1 MDNYRSGVNYRR
13 ERISQLTEKQESSTL
28 SPSTP
33 TFLPATVTAMDNLSW
48 QQELAKEADAAKKE
62 WMALERRYHLQLVS
76 QDDETK
82 DRIVR
87 LFVSLSDPDLPTQ
100 LKGEVELQMTLPS
113 RYPMAEPR
121 VDFAQWSSRL
131 SDEQIAALNAAV
143 KAQAELLRGGFS
155 LRRLLTWI
163 DNNFVRITAPLAT
176 DIQTELPATE
186 NVSTI
191 TASEKMTAQRIE
203 EERPAARPKKNRT
216 RKPCRF
222 FARGNCREGEKCKFS
237 HDKQPKEPK
246 TAADASAETAEV
258 DASVVRDADPTQ
270 TPETPST
277 PESVAAAAPKK
288 KKRRPRMCKFFAQNK
303 CRDGDKCKFSHET
316 KASAMADK
324 DQKQQLEL
332 PVRGVV
338 VELGVPSQT
347 SHDEESITSAEPSP
361 VSALEVHEDGNE
373 WSETQQR
380 ALDLALKK
388 YPATMDKK
396 ERWTSIADDVDGRSL
411 NECIDRFKMLCDL
424 VRRGLEPVAESVTAP
439 AAEDDD
445 EFAASTDTED
455 HGEDPRITPAD
466 QRVVIETE
474 PELKGTQVSL
484 EELFLHEIG
493 TLVPHR
499 LVCQI
504 QCDNCPLKFDAILSL
519 DASQIQKW
527 CPRCSVLHHVAMRPV
542 FAHSQSNVLAYIDTE
557 NCSVVDVLPS
567 DVLATCLNCG
577 CEALLTRMTPRQRA
591 EQACFSCHTKLAAM
605 TKRYVAG
612 QLTSPSSKANKS
624 GGQLSPSA
632 AKATKKGAKQVVE
645 IFVLGQPLPRNG
657 ACDHYKHSLR
667 WFRFQCCGKAFP
679 CDVCHDSSDCPQAN
693 LGKFASRMICGLC
706 SKEQSSAV
714 KVCACGND
722 VAAKKSTSRH
732 WEGGAGCRNVAMMSR
747 WDKQKYRGQ
756 NKTESKKFKR
766 VGTEA
771 KVRRENANE

>member
-1 MDNYRSGVNYRR
+1 MAN
-13 ERISQLTEKQESSTL
+13 
-28 SPSTP
+28 
-33 TFLPATVTAMDNLSW
+33 ASW

-62 WMALERRYHLQLVS
+62 WMALERRYHLQLVG
-76 QDDETK
+76 QDEETK

-100 LKGEVELQMTLPS
+100 LRGEVELQVTLPS
-113 RYPMAEPR
+113 QYPMAEPH
-121 VDFAQWSSRL
+121 VDFTQWSSRL

-143 KAQAELLRGGFS
+143 EAQAELLRGGFS
-155 LRRLLTWI
+155 LRRLLTWV
-163 DNNFVRITAPLAT
+163 DNNFVRITTPFAM
-176 DIQTELPATE
+176 DIQTKLPATE
-186 NVSTI
+186 DVSTI
-191 TASEKMTAQRIE
+191 ISSEKTTAKRME
-203 EERPAARPKKNRT
+203 EERPAAKPKKNRT
-216 RKPCRF
+216 RKSCRF

-246 TAADASAETAEV
+246 TAADVSAETAEV

-277 PESVAAAAPKK
+277 LKSVAATAPKK
-288 KKRRPRMCKFFAQNK
+288 KKRRPRTCKFFAQNK
-303 CRDGDKCKFSHET
+303 CRDGDKCKFSHGI
-316 KASAMADK
+316 KASAIADK

-338 VELGVPSQT
+338 VELGAPPQT
-347 SHDEESITSAEPSP
+347 SYDEESITSTESSP
-361 VSALEVHEDGNE
+361 VSSLEVHEDSNE
-373 WSETQQR
+373 WSEMQQR

-388 YPATMDKK
+388 YPATMEKK
-396 ERWTSIADDVDGRSL
+396 ERWTSIANDVDGRSL

-439 AAEDDD
+439 AAEGDD
-445 EFAASTDTED
+445 ELTASTDTEV

-466 QRVVIETE
+466 QRVAIETE
-474 PELKGTQVSL
+474 PEVKGTQVSL

-499 LVCQI
+499 LVCQV
-504 QCDNCPLKFDAILSL
+504 QCDNCPLKLDAILSL
-519 DASQIQKW
+519 RASQIQKW

-542 FAHSQSNVLAYIDTE
+542 FAHSQSNVLAYVDTE
-557 NCSVVDVLPS
+557 NCAVVDVLPS

-577 CEALLTRMTPRQRA
+577 CEALLARMTPRQRA

-612 QLTSPSSKANKS
+612 QLTSPSSKVNKAS
-624 GGQLSPSA
+624 GQLSPSA
-632 AKATKKGAKQVVE
+632 AKTSKKGAKQVVE
-645 IFVLGQPLPRNG
+645 TFVLGQPLPRNG

-771 KVRRENANE
+771 KARRENANE